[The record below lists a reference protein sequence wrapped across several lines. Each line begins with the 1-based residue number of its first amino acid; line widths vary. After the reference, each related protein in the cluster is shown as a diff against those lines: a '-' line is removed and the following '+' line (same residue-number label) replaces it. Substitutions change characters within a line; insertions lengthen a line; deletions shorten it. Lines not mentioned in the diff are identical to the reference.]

1 MTTTKRKPVGLA
13 WQILIG
19 LILGIT
25 VGGVFYGNTHVAEW
39 LKPIGDIF
47 IRMMKRIVVP
57 IVFTTIVLGVSSVG
71 SPKSLGRLGVK
82 TLGYFTIVTMI
93 AIFTGLF
100 AANLIEPG
108 AGINMST
115 LDKTDIS
122 SYVAM
127 EETTKDE
134 GLVEKLVN
142 IVPTNILDAMV
153 RGDMLAIIFFS
164 VLFGLGVGFAGEK
177 GQPVIRF
184 FEGVAAAMFNLV
196 NIVMKFAPIGVF
208 ALIGVTVS
216 TFGIDSLGSL
226 FKLIATLYVTALL
239 FMIIVFGGI
248 MKWVGVRVSDFV
260 RVFKDELLLT
270 YSTASSETVLPRIME
285 KLEQMGVPK
294 SIVSFV
300 VPTGYSFN
308 LDGSA
313 LYQALAAL
321 FIAQMYGIDLS
332 IGTQI
337 TLVFVLMLTSKGM
350 AAVPGV
356 SFVVLLATLGTV
368 GIPAEGLAFIAGID
382 RIMDMMR
389 SVVNVTGNTLASL
402 VIAKWEGVLD
412 EDQLDTFMSTEN
424 KKDDIRSA

>member
-1 MTTTKRKPVGLA
+1 MATTKRKPIGLA

-25 VGGVFYGNTHVAEW
+25 VGGVFYGNPHVAEW

-47 IRMMKRIVVP
+47 IRMMKMIVVP

-100 AANLIEPG
+100 AANLVEPG
-108 AGINMST
+108 AGINMAT

-122 SYVAM
+122 TYVET
-127 EETTKDE
+127 EETTQDQ
-134 GLVEKLVN
+134 GLVEKVVN

-177 GQPVIRF
+177 GLPVVHF

-216 TFGIDSLGSL
+216 TFGIESLGSL
-226 FKLIATLYVTALL
+226 FKLIGTLYVTALL
-239 FMIIVFGGI
+239 FMVIVFGAI
-248 MKWVGVRVSDFV
+248 MKWVGIRVSDFV

-270 YSTASSETVLPRIME
+270 YSTASSETVLPRVME
-285 KLEQMGVPK
+285 KLEKMGVPK

-313 LYQALAAL
+313 LYQAMAAL
-321 FIAQMYGIDLS
+321 FIAQMYDINLS
-332 IGTQI
+332 IGTQL

-368 GIPAEGLAFIAGID
+368 GIPPEGLAFIAGID

-412 EDQLDTFMSTEN
+412 SDQLDAFMSTEG
-424 KKDDIRSA
+424 KKDQIKSA

>member
-1 MTTTKRKPVGLA
+1 
-13 WQILIG
+13 
-19 LILGIT
+19 
-25 VGGVFYGNTHVAEW
+25 
-39 LKPIGDIF
+39 
-47 IRMMKRIVVP
+47 
-57 IVFTTIVLGVSSVG
+57 
-71 SPKSLGRLGVK
+71 
-82 TLGYFTIVTMI
+82 
-93 AIFTGLF
+93 
-100 AANLIEPG
+100 
-108 AGINMST
+108 
-115 LDKTDIS
+115 
-122 SYVAM
+122 
-127 EETTKDE
+127 
-134 GLVEKLVN
+134 
-142 IVPTNILDAMV
+142 
-153 RGDMLAIIFFS
+153 
-164 VLFGLGVGFAGEK
+164 
-177 GQPVIRF
+177 
-184 FEGVAAAMFNLV
+184 NLV

-216 TFGIDSLGSL
+216 TFGIESLGSL

-239 FMIIVFGGI
+239 FMVIVFGGI

-285 KLEQMGVPK
+285 KLEKMGVPK

-332 IGTQI
+332 IGTQL

-412 EDQLDTFMSTEN
+412 EDQLETFMSTEN

>member
-1 MTTTKRKPVGLA
+1 MAVTKRKPLGLA

-25 VGGVFYGNTHVAEW
+25 VGGIFYGNPHVAEW

-47 IRMMKRIVVP
+47 IRMMKMIVVP

-71 SPKSLGRLGVK
+71 SPKSLGRLGAK

-100 AANLIEPG
+100 AANLVEPG
-108 AGINMST
+108 AGINMAT
-115 LDKTDIS
+115 LEKTDIS
-122 SYVAM
+122 TYVAT
-127 EETTKDE
+127 EETTKDQ
-134 GLVEKLVN
+134 GLVEKIVS

-177 GQPVIRF
+177 GLPVVRF

-216 TFGIDSLGSL
+216 TFGIESLGSL
-226 FKLIATLYVTALL
+226 FKLIGTLYVTALL
-239 FMIIVFGGI
+239 FMVIVFGSI
-248 MKWVGVRVSDFV
+248 MKWVGIRVSDFV

-270 YSTASSETVLPRIME
+270 YSTASSETVLPRVME
-285 KLEQMGVPK
+285 KLEKMGAPK

-313 LYQALAAL
+313 LYQAMAAL
-321 FIAQMYGIDLS
+321 FIAQMYNIDLS
-332 IGTQI
+332 IGTQL

-368 GIPAEGLAFIAGID
+368 GIPPEGLAFIAGID

-412 EDQLDTFMSTEN
+412 SDQLDEYMSTEG
-424 KKDDIRSA
+424 KQDKVKSA

>member
-1 MTTTKRKPVGLA
+1 MAVTKRKPLGLA

-25 VGGVFYGNTHVAEW
+25 VGGIFYGNPHVAEW

-47 IRMMKRIVVP
+47 IRMMKMIVVP

-71 SPKSLGRLGVK
+71 SPKSLGRLGAK

-100 AANLIEPG
+100 AANLVEPG
-108 AGINMST
+108 AGINMAT
-115 LDKTDIS
+115 LEKTDIS
-122 SYVAM
+122 TYVAT
-127 EETTKDE
+127 EETTKDQ
-134 GLVEKLVN
+134 GLVEKIVS

-177 GQPVIRF
+177 GLPVVRF

-216 TFGIDSLGSL
+216 TFGIESLGSL
-226 FKLIATLYVTALL
+226 FKLIGTLYVTALL
-239 FMIIVFGGI
+239 FMVIVFGSI
-248 MKWVGVRVSDFV
+248 MKWVGIRVSDFV

-270 YSTASSETVLPRIME
+270 YSTASSETVLPRVME
-285 KLEQMGVPK
+285 KLEKMGVPK

-321 FIAQMYGIDLS
+321 FIAQMYNIDLS
-332 IGTQI
+332 IGTQL

-412 EDQLDTFMSTEN
+412 SDQLDEFMSTEG
-424 KKDDIRSA
+424 KQDQIKSA

>member
-1 MTTTKRKPVGLA
+1 MTTTKRKPIGIA

-25 VGGVFYGNTHVAEW
+25 VGGVFYGNPHVAEW

-47 IRMMKRIVVP
+47 IRMMKMIVVP

-82 TLGYFTIVTMI
+82 TLGSFTIVTMI

-122 SYVAM
+122 SYVAT

-134 GLVEKLVN
+134 GLVEKIVN

-239 FMIIVFGGI
+239 FMVIVFGGI

-285 KLEQMGVPK
+285 KLEKMGVPK

-332 IGTQI
+332 IGTQN

-424 KKDDIRSA
+424 KKDDVRSA

>member
-1 MTTTKRKPVGLA
+1 MATTKRKPIGLA

-25 VGGVFYGNTHVAEW
+25 VGGVFYGNPHVAEW

-47 IRMMKRIVVP
+47 IRMMKMIVVP

-100 AANLIEPG
+100 AANLVEPG
-108 AGINMST
+108 AGINMAT

-122 SYVAM
+122 TYVET
-127 EETTKDE
+127 EETTQDQ
-134 GLVEKLVN
+134 GLVEKVVN

-153 RGDMLAIIFFS
+153 HGDMLAIIFFS

-177 GQPVIRF
+177 GLPVVRF

-216 TFGIDSLGSL
+216 TFGIESLGSL
-226 FKLIATLYVTALL
+226 FKLIGTLYVTALL
-239 FMIIVFGGI
+239 FMVIVFGSI
-248 MKWVGVRVSDFV
+248 MKWVGIRVSDFV

-270 YSTASSETVLPRIME
+270 YSTASSETVLPRVME
-285 KLEQMGVPK
+285 KLEKMGVPK

-313 LYQALAAL
+313 LYQAMAAL
-321 FIAQMYGIDLS
+321 FIAQMYDINLS
-332 IGTQI
+332 IGTQL

-368 GIPAEGLAFIAGID
+368 GIPPEGLAFIAGID

-412 EDQLDTFMSTEN
+412 SDQLDAFMSTEG
-424 KKDDIRSA
+424 KKDQIKSA

>member
-1 MTTTKRKPVGLA
+1 MTTTKRKPIGLA

-25 VGGVFYGNTHVAEW
+25 VGGVFYGNPHVAEW

-47 IRMMKRIVVP
+47 IRMMKMIVVP

-100 AANLIEPG
+100 AANLVEPG
-108 AGINMST
+108 ASINMST

-122 SYVAM
+122 TYVET
-127 EETTKDE
+127 EETTQDA
-134 GLVEKLVN
+134 GLVDKIVN

-177 GQPVIRF
+177 GQPVVRF

-216 TFGIDSLGSL
+216 TFGIESLGSL

-239 FMIIVFGGI
+239 FMVVVFGAI
-248 MKWVGVRVSDFV
+248 MKWVGIRVSDFT
-260 RVFKDELLLT
+260 RIFKDELLLT

-285 KLEQMGVPK
+285 KLEKMGVPK

-332 IGTQI
+332 IGTQL

-412 EDQLDTFMSTEN
+412 EDQLETFMSTEG
-424 KKDDIRSA
+424 KKDDVRSA

>member
-1 MTTTKRKPVGLA
+1 MTTTKRKPIGLA

-25 VGGVFYGNTHVAEW
+25 VGGVFYGNPHVAEW

-47 IRMMKRIVVP
+47 IRMMKMIVVP

-100 AANLIEPG
+100 AANLVEPG

-122 SYVAM
+122 TYVET
-127 EETTKDE
+127 EETTQDA
-134 GLVEKLVN
+134 GLVDKIVN

-177 GQPVIRF
+177 GQPVVRF

-208 ALIGVTVS
+208 ALIGVTIS
-216 TFGIDSLGSL
+216 TFGIESLGSL

-239 FMIIVFGGI
+239 FMVIVFGSI
-248 MKWVGVRVSDFV
+248 MKWVGIRVSDFT
-260 RVFKDELLLT
+260 RIFKDELLLT
-270 YSTASSETVLPRIME
+270 YSTASSETVLPRVME
-285 KLEQMGVPK
+285 KLERMGVPK

-332 IGTQI
+332 IGTQL

-412 EDQLDTFMSTEN
+412 EDQLETFMSTEG
-424 KKDDIRSA
+424 KKDDVRSA

>member
-1 MTTTKRKPVGLA
+1 MV
-13 WQILIG
+13 
-19 LILGIT
+19 
-25 VGGVFYGNTHVAEW
+25 
-39 LKPIGDIF
+39 
-47 IRMMKRIVVP
+47 
-57 IVFTTIVLGVSSVG
+57 
-71 SPKSLGRLGVK
+71 
-82 TLGYFTIVTMI
+82 

-100 AANLIEPG
+100 AANLVEPG

-122 SYVAM
+122 TYVET
-127 EETTKDE
+127 EETTQDA
-134 GLVEKLVN
+134 GLVDKIVN

-177 GQPVIRF
+177 GQPVVRF

-216 TFGIDSLGSL
+216 TFGIESLGSL

-239 FMIIVFGGI
+239 FMVIVFGAI
-248 MKWVGVRVSDFV
+248 MKWVGIRVSDFT
-260 RVFKDELLLT
+260 RIFKDELLLT

-285 KLEQMGVPK
+285 KLEKMGVPK

-332 IGTQI
+332 IGTQL

-412 EDQLDTFMSTEN
+412 EDQLETFMSTEN

>member
-25 VGGVFYGNTHVAEW
+25 VGGVVYGNTHVAEW

-47 IRMMKRIVVP
+47 IRMMKTIVVP

-71 SPKSLGRLGVK
+71 RPKGLGRLGVQ
-82 TLGYFTIVTMI
+82 TLGYFTFVTMI

-108 AGINMST
+108 AGLNMST

-153 RGDMLAIIFFS
+153 RGDMLAIIFFL

-184 FEGVAAAMFNLV
+184 FECVAAAMFNLV

-248 MKWVGVRVSDFV
+248 MKWVGVRVSAFV
-260 RVFKDELLLT
+260 R
-270 YSTASSETVLPRIME
+270 
-285 KLEQMGVPK
+285 
-294 SIVSFV
+294 
-300 VPTGYSFN
+300 
-308 LDGSA
+308 
-313 LYQALAAL
+313 L
-321 FIAQMYGIDLS
+321 F
-332 IGTQI
+332 
-337 TLVFVLMLTSKGM
+337 
-350 AAVPGV
+350 
-356 SFVVLLATLGTV
+356 
-368 GIPAEGLAFIAGID
+368 
-382 RIMDMMR
+382 
-389 SVVNVTGNTLASL
+389 
-402 VIAKWEGVLD
+402 
-412 EDQLDTFMSTEN
+412 
-424 KKDDIRSA
+424 

>member
-1 MTTTKRKPVGLA
+1 MTTTKRKPIGLA

-25 VGGVFYGNTHVAEW
+25 VGGVFYGNPHVAEW

-47 IRMMKRIVVP
+47 IRMMKMIVVP

-100 AANLIEPG
+100 AANLVEPG

-122 SYVAM
+122 TYVET
-127 EETTKDE
+127 EETTQDA
-134 GLVEKLVN
+134 GLVDKIVN

-177 GQPVIRF
+177 GQPVVRF

-216 TFGIDSLGSL
+216 TFGIESLGSL

-239 FMIIVFGGI
+239 FMVIVFGSI
-248 MKWVGVRVSDFV
+248 MKWVGIRVSDFT
-260 RVFKDELLLT
+260 RIFKDELLLT
-270 YSTASSETVLPRIME
+270 YSTASSETVLPRVME
-285 KLEQMGVPK
+285 KLERMGVPK

-332 IGTQI
+332 IGTQL

-412 EDQLDTFMSTEN
+412 EDQLETFMSTEG
-424 KKDDIRSA
+424 KKDDVRSA

>member
-1 MTTTKRKPVGLA
+1 MAVTKRKPLGLA

-25 VGGVFYGNTHVAEW
+25 VGGIFYGNPHVAEW

-47 IRMMKRIVVP
+47 IRMMKMIVVP

-71 SPKSLGRLGVK
+71 SPKSLGRLGAK

-100 AANLIEPG
+100 AANLVEPG
-108 AGINMST
+108 AGINMAT
-115 LDKTDIS
+115 LEKTDIS
-122 SYVAM
+122 TYVAT
-127 EETTKDE
+127 EETTKDQ
-134 GLVEKLVN
+134 GLVEKIVS

-177 GQPVIRF
+177 GLPVVRF

-216 TFGIDSLGSL
+216 TFGIESLGSL
-226 FKLIATLYVTALL
+226 FKLIGTLYVTALL
-239 FMIIVFGGI
+239 FMVIVFGSI
-248 MKWVGVRVSDFV
+248 MKWVGIRVSDFV

-270 YSTASSETVLPRIME
+270 YSTASSETVLPRVME
-285 KLEQMGVPK
+285 KLEKMGVPK

-313 LYQALAAL
+313 LYQAMAAL
-321 FIAQMYGIDLS
+321 FIAQMYNIDLS
-332 IGTQI
+332 IGTQL

-368 GIPAEGLAFIAGID
+368 GIPPEGLAFIAGID

-412 EDQLDTFMSTEN
+412 SDQLDEFMSTEG
-424 KKDDIRSA
+424 KQDKVKSA

>member
-1 MTTTKRKPVGLA
+1 MSATKRKPLGLA

-25 VGGVFYGNTHVAEW
+25 VGGIFYGNPHVAEW

-47 IRMMKRIVVP
+47 IRMMKMIVVP

-71 SPKSLGRLGVK
+71 SPKSLGRLGAK

-100 AANLIEPG
+100 AANLVEPG
-108 AGINMST
+108 AGINMAT
-115 LDKTDIS
+115 LEKTDIS
-122 SYVAM
+122 TYVAT
-127 EETTKDE
+127 EETTKDQ
-134 GLVEKLVN
+134 GLVEKIVN

-177 GQPVIRF
+177 GLPVVRF
-184 FEGVAAAMFNLV
+184 FEGVAATMFNLV

-216 TFGIDSLGSL
+216 TFGIESLGSL
-226 FKLIATLYVTALL
+226 FKLIGTLYVTALL
-239 FMIIVFGGI
+239 FMVIVFGSI
-248 MKWVGVRVSDFV
+248 MKWVGIRVSDFV

-270 YSTASSETVLPRIME
+270 YSTASSETVLPRVME
-285 KLEQMGVPK
+285 KLEKMGVPK

-313 LYQALAAL
+313 LYQAMAAL
-321 FIAQMYGIDLS
+321 FIAQMYNIDLS
-332 IGTQI
+332 IGTQL

-368 GIPAEGLAFIAGID
+368 GIPPEGLAFIAGID

-412 EDQLDTFMSTEN
+412 SDQLDEFMSTEG
-424 KKDDIRSA
+424 KQDKVKSA

>member
-1 MTTTKRKPVGLA
+1 MAVTKRKPLGLA

-25 VGGVFYGNTHVAEW
+25 VGGIFYGNPHVAEW

-47 IRMMKRIVVP
+47 IRMMKMIVVP

-71 SPKSLGRLGVK
+71 SPKSLGRLGAK

-100 AANLIEPG
+100 AANLVEPG
-108 AGINMST
+108 AGINMAT
-115 LDKTDIS
+115 LEKTDIS
-122 SYVAM
+122 TYVAT
-127 EETTKDE
+127 EETTQDQ
-134 GLVEKLVN
+134 GLVEKIVN

-177 GQPVIRF
+177 GLPVVRF

-216 TFGIDSLGSL
+216 TFGIESLGSL
-226 FKLIATLYVTALL
+226 FKLIGTLYVTALL
-239 FMIIVFGGI
+239 FMIIVFGSI
-248 MKWVGVRVSDFV
+248 MKWVGIRVSDFV

-270 YSTASSETVLPRIME
+270 YSTASSETVLPRVME
-285 KLEQMGVPK
+285 KLEKMGVPK

-321 FIAQMYGIDLS
+321 FIAQMYNIDLS
-332 IGTQI
+332 IGTQL

-412 EDQLDTFMSTEN
+412 SDQLDEFMSTEG
-424 KKDDIRSA
+424 KQDKVKSA

>member
-1 MTTTKRKPVGLA
+1 MTTTKRKPIGLA

-25 VGGVFYGNTHVAEW
+25 VGGVFYGNPHVAEW

-47 IRMMKRIVVP
+47 IRMMKMIVVP

-122 SYVAM
+122 SYVAT
-127 EETTKDE
+127 EETTQDA
-134 GLVEKLVN
+134 GLVDKIVN

-216 TFGIDSLGSL
+216 TFGIESLGSL

-239 FMIIVFGGI
+239 FMMIVFGSI
-248 MKWVGVRVSDFV
+248 MKWVGIRVSDFT
-260 RVFKDELLLT
+260 RIFKDELLLT
-270 YSTASSETVLPRIME
+270 YSTASSETVLPRVME
-285 KLEQMGVPK
+285 KLERMGVPK

-332 IGTQI
+332 IGTQL

-412 EDQLDTFMSTEN
+412 EDQLETFMSTEG
-424 KKDDIRSA
+424 KKDDVRSA

>member
-1 MTTTKRKPVGLA
+1 MATTKRKPIGLA

-25 VGGVFYGNTHVAEW
+25 VGGVFYGNPHVAEW

-47 IRMMKRIVVP
+47 IRMMKMIVVP

-100 AANLIEPG
+100 AANLVEPG
-108 AGINMST
+108 AGINMAT
-115 LDKTDIS
+115 LDKTD
-122 SYVAM
+122 
-127 EETTKDE
+127 
-134 GLVEKLVN
+134 
-142 IVPTNILDAMV
+142 ILDAMV

-177 GQPVIRF
+177 GLPVVRF

-216 TFGIDSLGSL
+216 TFGIESLGSL
-226 FKLIATLYVTALL
+226 FKLIGTLYVTALL
-239 FMIIVFGGI
+239 FMVIVFGSI
-248 MKWVGVRVSDFV
+248 MKWVGIRVSDFV

-270 YSTASSETVLPRIME
+270 YSTASSETVLPRVME
-285 KLEQMGVPK
+285 KLEKMGVPK

-313 LYQALAAL
+313 LYQAMAAL
-321 FIAQMYGIDLS
+321 FIAQMYDINLS
-332 IGTQI
+332 IGTQL

-368 GIPAEGLAFIAGID
+368 GIPPEGLAFIAGID

-412 EDQLDTFMSTEN
+412 SDQLDAFMSTEG
-424 KKDDIRSA
+424 KKDQIKSA

>member
-1 MTTTKRKPVGLA
+1 MTTTKRKPIGLA

-25 VGGVFYGNTHVAEW
+25 VGGVFYGNPHVAEW

-47 IRMMKRIVVP
+47 IRMMKMIVVP

-122 SYVAM
+122 SYVAT
-127 EETTKDE
+127 EETTQDA
-134 GLVEKLVN
+134 GLVDKIVN

-177 GQPVIRF
+177 GQPVVRF

-216 TFGIDSLGSL
+216 TFGIESLGSL

-239 FMIIVFGGI
+239 FMVIVFGAI
-248 MKWVGVRVSDFV
+248 MKWVGIRVSDFT
-260 RVFKDELLLT
+260 RIFKDELLLT
-270 YSTASSETVLPRIME
+270 YSTASSETVLPRVME
-285 KLEQMGVPK
+285 KLERMGVPK

-332 IGTQI
+332 IGTQL

-412 EDQLDTFMSTEN
+412 EDQLETFMSTEG
-424 KKDDIRSA
+424 KQDDVRSA

>member
-1 MTTTKRKPVGLA
+1 MATTKRKPIGLA

-25 VGGVFYGNTHVAEW
+25 VGGVFYGNPHVAEW

-47 IRMMKRIVVP
+47 IRMMKMIVVP

-100 AANLIEPG
+100 AANLVEPG
-108 AGINMST
+108 AGINMAT

-122 SYVAM
+122 TYVET
-127 EETTKDE
+127 EETIQDQ
-134 GLVEKLVN
+134 GLVEKVVN

-177 GQPVIRF
+177 GLPVVRF

-216 TFGIDSLGSL
+216 TFGIESLGSL
-226 FKLIATLYVTALL
+226 FKLIGTLYVTALL
-239 FMIIVFGGI
+239 FMVIVFGSI
-248 MKWVGVRVSDFV
+248 MKWVGIRVSDFV

-270 YSTASSETVLPRIME
+270 YSTASSETVLPRVME
-285 KLEQMGVPK
+285 KLEKMGVPK

-321 FIAQMYGIDLS
+321 FIAQMYDINLS
-332 IGTQI
+332 IGTQL

-412 EDQLDTFMSTEN
+412 SDQLDEFMSTEG
-424 KKDDIRSA
+424 KQDRIKSA

>member
-1 MTTTKRKPVGLA
+1 MTTTKRKPIGLA

-25 VGGVFYGNTHVAEW
+25 VGGVFYGNPHVAEW

-47 IRMMKRIVVP
+47 IRMMKMIVVP

-122 SYVAM
+122 SYVAT
-127 EETTKDE
+127 EETTQDA
-134 GLVEKLVN
+134 GLVDKIVN

-177 GQPVIRF
+177 GQPVVRF

-216 TFGIDSLGSL
+216 TFGIESLGSL

-239 FMIIVFGGI
+239 FMVIVFGSI
-248 MKWVGVRVSDFV
+248 MKWVGIRVSDFT
-260 RVFKDELLLT
+260 RIFKDELLLT
-270 YSTASSETVLPRIME
+270 YSTASSETVLPRVME
-285 KLEQMGVPK
+285 KLERMGVPK

-300 VPTGYSFN
+300 VPMGYSFN

-332 IGTQI
+332 IGTQL

-412 EDQLDTFMSTEN
+412 EDQLETFMSTEG
-424 KKDDIRSA
+424 KQDDVRSA

>member
-1 MTTTKRKPVGLA
+1 MAVTKRKPLGLA

-25 VGGVFYGNTHVAEW
+25 VGGIFYGNPHVAEW

-47 IRMMKRIVVP
+47 IRMMKMIVVP

-71 SPKSLGRLGVK
+71 SPKSLGRLGAK

-100 AANLIEPG
+100 AANLVEPG
-108 AGINMST
+108 AGINMAT
-115 LDKTDIS
+115 LEKTDIS
-122 SYVAM
+122 TYVAT
-127 EETTKDE
+127 EETTKDQ
-134 GLVEKLVN
+134 GLVEKIVS

-177 GQPVIRF
+177 GLPVVRF

-216 TFGIDSLGSL
+216 TFGIESLGSL
-226 FKLIATLYVTALL
+226 FKLIGTLYVTALL
-239 FMIIVFGGI
+239 FMVIVFGSI

-270 YSTASSETVLPRIME
+270 YSTASSETVLPRVME
-285 KLEQMGVPK
+285 KLEKMGVPK

-313 LYQALAAL
+313 LYQAMAAL
-321 FIAQMYGIDLS
+321 FIAQMYNIDLS
-332 IGTQI
+332 IGTQL

-368 GIPAEGLAFIAGID
+368 GIPPEGLAFIAGID

-412 EDQLDTFMSTEN
+412 SDQLDEFMSTEG
-424 KKDDIRSA
+424 KQDKVKSA

>member
-1 MTTTKRKPVGLA
+1 MTTTKRKPIGLA

-25 VGGVFYGNTHVAEW
+25 VGGVFYGNPHVAEW

-47 IRMMKRIVVP
+47 IRMMKMIVVP

-122 SYVAM
+122 SYVAT
-127 EETTKDE
+127 EETTKDA
-134 GLVEKLVN
+134 GLVDKIVN

-177 GQPVIRF
+177 GQPVVRF

-216 TFGIDSLGSL
+216 TFGIESLGSL

-239 FMIIVFGGI
+239 FMVIVFGSI
-248 MKWVGVRVSDFV
+248 MKWVGIRVSDFT
-260 RVFKDELLLT
+260 RIFKDELLLT
-270 YSTASSETVLPRIME
+270 YSTASSETVLPRVME
-285 KLEQMGVPK
+285 KLERMGVPK

-332 IGTQI
+332 IGTQL

-412 EDQLDTFMSTEN
+412 EDQLETFMSTEG
-424 KKDDIRSA
+424 KKDDVRSA

>member
-1 MTTTKRKPVGLA
+1 MAVTKRKPLGLA

-25 VGGVFYGNTHVAEW
+25 VGGIFYGNPHVAEW

-47 IRMMKRIVVP
+47 IRMMKMIVVP

-71 SPKSLGRLGVK
+71 SPKSLGRLGAK

-100 AANLIEPG
+100 AANLVEPG
-108 AGINMST
+108 AGINMAT
-115 LDKTDIS
+115 LQKTDIS
-122 SYVAM
+122 TYVAT
-127 EETTKDE
+127 EETTKDQ
-134 GLVEKLVN
+134 GLVEKIVS

-177 GQPVIRF
+177 GLPVVRF

-216 TFGIDSLGSL
+216 TFGIESLGSL
-226 FKLIATLYVTALL
+226 FKLIGTLYVTALL
-239 FMIIVFGGI
+239 FMVIVFGSI

-270 YSTASSETVLPRIME
+270 YSTASSETVLPRVME
-285 KLEQMGVPK
+285 KLEKMGVPK

-313 LYQALAAL
+313 LYQAMAAL
-321 FIAQMYGIDLS
+321 FIAQMYNIDLS
-332 IGTQI
+332 IGTQL

-368 GIPAEGLAFIAGID
+368 GIPPEGLAFIAGID

-412 EDQLDTFMSTEN
+412 SDQLDEFMSTEG
-424 KKDDIRSA
+424 KQDKVKSA